1 MSTTIQNSDN
11 QAIDKEKAERF
22 ELLRKKLGLN
32 QSDFGER
39 IGTGQSHVAKY
50 EKAKRTIGKNIEYKL
65 LREFN
70 VSPDWW
76 RTGEGE
82 IFNSG
87 NANIVSD
94 EIYVELTYIPQK
106 ARAGFTELQHTLNDP
121 FETYRVLKNDLEGS
135 IADQIVIEIDGDS
148 MEPNYWTGSKVR
160 CKVVP
165 QGDWIYLNSGVYAVV
180 YSNFFVV
187 KRVKNSPQNGILML
201 HSDNTETGGN
211 LEVPLSEV
219 RRIWKVLRIVDA
231 PAR

>member
-1 MSTTIQNSDN
+1 MADYQISEEDKSIRMRTIR
-11 QAIDKEKAERF
+11 KALGLKQLDF
-22 ELLRKKLGLN
+22 AMKLGTD
-32 QSDFGER
+32 QSSITKHESG
-39 IGTGQSHVAKY
+39 
-50 EKAKRTIGKNIEYKL
+50 KRPIGKNIEYKL

-70 VSPDWW
+70 VNAEWW
-76 RTGEGE
+76 RSGEGD

-87 NANIVSD
+87 NANILSN
-94 EIYVELTYIPQK
+94 EAYVELTYIPQK
-106 ARAGFTELQHTLNDP
+106 ARAGFTELQHTLNEP

-165 QGDWIYLNSGVYAVV
+165 QGDWMYLNSGVYAVV

-187 KRVKNSPQNGILML
+187 KRVKNSPTNGILML

-211 LEVPLSEV
+211 IEVPLSEV
-219 RRIWKVLRIVDA
+219 RRIWRVLRIVDA